1 MTAAEVALAIV
12 ALYPVV
18 TAALWTAGG
27 VLYRLLDEH
36 EVAPP
41 SEWPGVSVIV
51 PAYNEEAV
59 IATSVRAILASDYPE
74 FELIVLDDGSADGT
88 EAAAIAAADDD
99 PRCHVFRDPV
109 NRGKAE
115 RLNEGFARAGH
126 ELVVVTDAD
135 THIHPLAIRLLVS
148 RMLSSPALAAVA
160 GAPHV
165 TNRGTLLP
173 AMQVLEA
180 ASIIG
185 LIRRTQ
191 ALTGRVGTVA
201 GVLGLF
207 RRDRVLAVGG
217 YDSRM
222 ATEDID
228 LTWRLLQAG
237 WQTTYEPDAL
247 VGMQVPTTLGAL
259 WAQRRRWARG
269 QGEVLHAHL
278 REAIRWRHHR
288 MWLVSLESVASLI
301 WVVTLA
307 ASLVIAFL
315 GSPFASGLVGF
326 GMAWGIAVSVVAMI
340 QLIVAMQVDYAHD
353 KLVLRAF
360 LLGPVYPL
368 LYWLISATA
377 ALREQVIALVRGP
390 RRERVVWDIPRE
402 RIGAG

>member
-1 MTAAEVALAIV
+1 
-12 ALYPVV
+12 
-18 TAALWTAGG
+18 
-27 VLYRLLDEH
+27 
-36 EVAPP
+36 
-41 SEWPGVSVIV
+41 
-51 PAYNEEAV
+51 
-59 IATSVRAILASDYPE
+59 
-74 FELIVLDDGSADGT
+74 
-88 EAAAIAAADDD
+88 
-99 PRCHVFRDPV
+99 
-109 NRGKAE
+109 
-115 RLNEGFARAGH
+115 
-126 ELVVVTDAD
+126 
-135 THIHPLAIRLLVS
+135 
-148 RMLSSPALAAVA
+148 
-160 GAPHV
+160 
-165 TNRGTLLP
+165 
-173 AMQVLEA
+173 
-180 ASIIG
+180 
-185 LIRRTQ
+185 
-191 ALTGRVGTVA
+191 
-201 GVLGLF
+201 
-207 RRDRVLAVGG
+207 
-217 YDSRM
+217 M

-278 REAIRWRHHR
+278 REVIRWRHHR

-307 ASLVIAFL
+307 ASLVIALL
-315 GSPFASGLVGF
+315 GSPFLSGLFEF